1 MADQNVNINI
11 QEFDR
16 DGTPP
21 GTSIPPGSAP
31 QPGGTT
37 PPPGYDPHEE
47 DRRQDRESRTP
58 RGSSQEVE
66 DTPFQIILDSLT
78 TAVRPFADQ
87 YLGRPITSAIGS
99 AINAGRS
106 IYNATKL
113 QGQAPSASPVPADT
127 PVPTPAATTP
137 GSTVPP
143 PTPPPTGPGLGYPA
157 GAGAAGVG
165 AATAGGSGAGGAGVG
180 AATGA
185 AAGGGG
191 AGVGTGA
198 ATAAGAGGAAGGG
211 AAAIAGLAGPIGL
224 AIIAVGAMT
233 AAFLYAK
240 ERMLEAAN
248 DGAMFAPQSARA
260 KVNQDVTT
268 LMNRINRAQE
278 MDDQF
283 SELINLQTEANTT
296 WNNLSNEIM
305 KIIGPAIIEGMKI
318 LNLILETLNLLLF
331 GVRKLMELNNLIFG
345 EWGKLFSPLSQLAKI
360 YDILKA
366 FKDQEDQDKA
376 EAIVKEMDAIINP
389 MLEGAKLGQQPVN
402 KGLGF

>member
-58 RGSSQEVE
+58 RRSSQEVE
-66 DTPFQIILDSLT
+66 DTPFQSILDSLT

-106 IYNATKL
+106 IYNSTRL
-113 QGQAPSASPVPADT
+113 LGQAPSASPVPADI

-180 AATGA
+180 AATAG
-185 AAGGGG
+185 AGGGG
-191 AGVGTGA
+191 AGVGA
-198 ATAAGAGGAAGGG
+198 ATAGAAGGGAAGGG

-305 KIIGPAIIEGMKI
+305 KIIGPAIIEGMKV
-318 LNLILETLNLLLF
+318 LNLILEAINLVAF
-331 GVRKLMELNNLIFG
+331 GINKLMELNNLMFG
-345 EWGKLFSPLSQLAKI
+345 EWGKLLNPISHLARI

-366 FKDQEDQDKA
+366 FKSDEDRNKA
-376 EAIVKEMDAIINP
+376 EDMIKQMDAIGNP
-389 MLEGAKLGQQPVN
+389 MLEGVKAGQQPVN